1 MRSFGTL
8 RFDLPIAMEAH
19 RHLPQIDTKMMRRLL
34 SGFTITASEF
44 CFPSFD
50 SFYGVRY
57 YSNTCRPGAGLRDR
71 RGLSTNLSNIDLRA
85 RGFRQEQ
92 GLCIRAHVQPNA
104 SGFGAQ
110 SGGTG

>member
-1 MRSFGTL
+1 MRSFGIL

-19 RHLPQIDTKMMRRLL
+19 RQLPQIDTKMMRRLL

-92 GLCIRAHVQPNA
+92 GL
-104 SGFGAQ
+104 
-110 SGGTG
+110 